1 MTQTKTDEELA
12 TEAQAALD
20 QAAAITRE
28 IAGRQ
33 LAKVQAFADT
43 IAAGDVAAARIAAEG
58 LPDPAASYARNWL
71 TVTEGVPSLIAAEI
85 DRLKTAAAEPKPLQQ
100 TTPADATEA

>member
-1 MTQTKTDEELA
+1 MAQTKTDEELA
-12 TEAQAALD
+12 TEAQSALD

-33 LAKVQAFADT
+33 LAKVQAFADA

-85 DRLKTAAAEPKPLQQ
+85 DRLKAAAAEPSSPSDMSQ
-100 TTPADATEA
+100 A